1 MKLSNI
7 SLAAAA
13 LFGIAAAP
21 AHALLASSYTN
32 ASEFSGDTMNIRISG
47 ATAQDPGLLASS
59 IRNCTAGSMTRY
71 SISNTFVY
79 FCTPDTTKV
88 TMRPGTTKLAIHK
101 YSVGGSGSGVGF
113 VNAATPIAFLDLAK
127 VASSCVPSA
136 SSTVDIDGAGP
147 LSSFQDI
154 ACAAATTAVTTATP
168 SYIGISDVEPSFF
181 GVASTY
187 NNLASGALASV
198 IFGVPVTKNVY
209 EALQGA
215 QGKTVGSLLEVDMPS
230 LTQAQLTSMYTQ
242 EGQTW
247 SGLTGTAIGDDMV
260 YVARRASTSGT
271 QKSFEAVV
279 ARTANSTSGAKSC
292 NPGVDGFVSGPDALN
307 NAAAVTACNGSN
319 LVVNNS
325 GSGQVIAC
333 MDTHQTGGRGAIG
346 VLSTEYKS
354 TVGGNVRFVKVN
366 GLAPT
371 HANVA
376 SGGYQQY
383 TDAALNTRIGATL
396 PTASALGYSAY
407 VTRMKSD
414 FSDPAIVAVINAG
427 PQPFGNS
434 GLMSLDVLET
444 TVPVADY
451 TGAQSR
457 NPWSRLNSGLLN
469 NCQSGRAAAF

>member
-21 AHALLASSYTN
+21 AHALLASNYTN
-32 ASEFSGDTMNIRISG
+32 ASEFVGDTMNIRISG
-47 ATAQDPGLLASS
+47 ATAQDPGLLASTL
-59 IRNCTAGSMTRY
+59 RNCTAGSMTRY

-88 TMRPGTTKLAIHK
+88 TMRAGATKLAVHK
-101 YSVGGSGSGVGF
+101 YSVGGSGAGVGP
-113 VNAATPIAFLDLAK
+113 VNAATPLAFLDLAK
-127 VASSCVPSA
+127 VATSCSPSA
-136 SSTVDIDGAGP
+136 SSSVDIDGTGP

-154 ACAAATTAVTTATP
+154 TCGAATGTVTTATP

-181 GVASTY
+181 GGPSTY
-187 NNLASGALASV
+187 NNLSSGALASV

-209 EALQGA
+209 EALQAA
-215 QGKTVGSLLEVDMPS
+215 QGKTVGSLAEADMPS

-247 SGLTGTAIGDDMV
+247 SGLTGATVGDDLV
-260 YVARRASTSGT
+260 YVARRANSSGT

-279 ARTANSTSGAKSC
+279 GRTINGTATGKSC
-292 NPGVDGFVSGPDALN
+292 HPGADGFVSGPDVLN
-307 NAAAVTACNGSN
+307 NTAAIAACDGSN

-333 MDTHQTGGRGAIG
+333 MDTHQAGGRGAIG
-346 VLSTEYKS
+346 VLSTEYKV
-354 TVGGNVRFVKVN
+354 TAGGNIRFVKIN

-376 SGGYQQY
+376 GGAYTQY
-383 TDAALNTRIGATL
+383 TDAALNTRVGATL

-414 FSDPAIVAVINAG
+414 FSDPAIVSIINAG
-427 PQPFGNS
+427 AQPFGPS

-444 TVPVADY
+444 TIPVADY
-451 TGAQSR
+451 TGAQARS
-457 NPWSRLNSGLLN
+457 PWSRLNSGSLN
-469 NCQSGRAAAF
+469 NCQSGKAAAF

>member
-1 MKLSNI
+1 M
-7 SLAAAA
+7 
-13 LFGIAAAP
+13 
-21 AHALLASSYTN
+21 
-32 ASEFSGDTMNIRISG
+32 
-47 ATAQDPGLLASS
+47 
-59 IRNCTAGSMTRY
+59 
-71 SISNTFVY
+71 
-79 FCTPDTTKV
+79 
-88 TMRPGTTKLAIHK
+88 
-101 YSVGGSGSGVGF
+101 
-113 VNAATPIAFLDLAK
+113 
-127 VASSCVPSA
+127 ASSCSPSA

-154 ACAAATTAVTTATP
+154 TCAAATTAVTTATP
-168 SYIGISDVEPSFF
+168 PYIGISDVEPSFF
-181 GVASTY
+181 GGASTY
-187 NNLASGALASV
+187 NNLSSGALASV

-215 QGKTVGSLLEVDMPS
+215 QGKTVGSLLEADMPS
-230 LTQAQLTSMYTQ
+230 LTQAQITSMYTQ

-247 SGLTGTAIGDDMV
+247 SGLTGTAIGDDLV

-279 ARTANSTSGAKSC
+279 GRTANSTSGAKSC
-292 NPGVDGFVSGPDALN
+292 HPGADSFVSGPDALN
-307 NAAAVTACNGSN
+307 NTAAIAACNGGN

-333 MDTHQTGGRGAIG
+333 MDTHQAGDRGAIG

-354 TVGGNVRFVKVN
+354 TLAGNIRFVKVN

-376 SGGYQQY
+376 SGAYQQY
-383 TDAALNTRIGATL
+383 TDAALNTRVGATL

-427 PQPFGNS
+427 PQPFGPA

-451 TGAQSR
+451 TGAQARS
-457 NPWSRLNSGLLN
+457 PWSRLNSGTLN

>member
-47 ATAQDPGLLASS
+47 ATAQDPGLLAST

-88 TMRPGTTKLAIHK
+88 TMRAGTTKLAVHK
-101 YSVGGSGSGVGF
+101 YSVGGSGSGVGP
-113 VNAATPIAFLDLAK
+113 VNAATPLAFLDLAK

-136 SSTVDIDGAGP
+136 SSSVDIDGAGP

-154 ACAAATTAVTTATP
+154 TCAAATTAVTTATP
-168 SYIGISDVEPSFF
+168 SYIGISDVEPAFF
-181 GVASTY
+181 GGPSTY
-187 NNLASGALASV
+187 NNLASGALATV
-198 IFGVPVTKNVY
+198 IFGVPVTKNIY
-209 EALQGA
+209 EALQA
-215 QGKTVGSLLEVDMPS
+215 VQGKTVGSQTEANLPS
-230 LTQAQLTSMYTQ
+230 LSQSQITSMYTQ
-242 EGQTW
+242 EGQSW
-247 SGLTGTAIGDDMV
+247 LNLTGATVADDTV
-260 YVARRASTSGT
+260 YVARRADSSGT
-271 QKSFEAVV
+271 QKSFEAVI
-279 ARTANSTSGAKSC
+279 ARSSNGTLTGKSC
-292 NPGVDGFVSGPDALN
+292 NPGAEFFVSGPDALN
-307 NAAAVTACNGSN
+307 NAAAVTACDGSN

-333 MDTHQTGGRGAIG
+333 MDTHQAGGRGAIG
-346 VLSTEYKS
+346 VLSTEYKA
-354 TVGGNVRFVKVN
+354 TAGGNVRFVKVN

-376 SGGYQQY
+376 SGAYTQY
-383 TDAALNTRIGATL
+383 TDASLNTRVGATL

-407 VTRMKSD
+407 VSRMKSD
-414 FSDPAIVAVINAG
+414 FSDPAIIAVINAG
-427 PQPFGNS
+427 SQLFGPS

-451 TGAQSR
+451 TGAQARS
-457 NPWSRLNSGLLN
+457 PWSRLNSGSLN
-469 NCQSGRAAAF
+469 NCQTGRAAAF